1 MEKDNAVDDLDMDMK
16 TLPLEVQVDLETLS
30 QQESNQTPL
39 ERVQTFNLMKSI
51 ILRSSTKRISKKN
64 GPEFVINIMIFEGLI
79 KEIRQRMAIE
89 RSRAMNL
96 QKDPVKIVSD

>member
-1 MEKDNAVDDLDMDMK
+1 MEKDNAADDLDMDMK

-30 QQESNQTPL
+30 QQESLQTPL

-51 ILRSSTKRISKKN
+51 ILRSSTKRISKKH
-64 GPEFVINIMIFEGLI
+64 GPEFFINIMLFEGLI

-96 QKDPVKIVSD
+96 